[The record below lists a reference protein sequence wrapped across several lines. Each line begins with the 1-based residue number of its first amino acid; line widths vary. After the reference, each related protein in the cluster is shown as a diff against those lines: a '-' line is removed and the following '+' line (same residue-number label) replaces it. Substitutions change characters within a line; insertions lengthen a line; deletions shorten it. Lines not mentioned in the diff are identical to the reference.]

1 MTNNLSLIIICSL
14 FFINVLFFISG
25 FLVHAYFFERK
36 ANDNIGF
43 VYNNLSS
50 KEARKKQEEEKI
62 LEKVKAVAIDDSI
75 FVMEQDT
82 DSLEKHFDNITE
94 TKLQETNIQS
104 SIDKLSQLRKGS

>member
-1 MTNNLSLIIICSL
+1 MSNIAIYLYICINIL
-14 FFINVLFFISG
+14 FFVSG
-25 FLVHAYFFERK
+25 FLIHAYFFGSK
-36 ANDNIGF
+36 ASDNIGF

>member
-1 MTNNLSLIIICSL
+1 MSNIAIYLYICINIL
-14 FFINVLFFISG
+14 FFVSG
-25 FLVHAYFFERK
+25 FLIHAYFFGSK
-36 ANDNIGF
+36 ANDSIGF

-62 LEKVKAVAIDDSI
+62 LEKVKAVTIDDSI

-82 DSLEKHFDNITE
+82 ESLEKHFDNITE

-104 SIDKLSQLRKGS
+104 SIDKLSQLRKGT